1 MRKVRRSGGKAKVFK
16 RGWVALAVPV
26 VLAVAAPV
34 TPASAGQDPGIR
46 LGYYS
51 GADAD
56 DPVPVIG
63 VYGRLDIP
71 GPLNLEISADYRQ
84 ETLRDGDLEA
94 TVIPVRVSAVASF
107 LPVVSPYLL
116 AGVGIDYI
124 DIGFHNELSGQGD
137 DSGVVLELHAGV
149 GIEFSLGPLS
159 LIGDVRYCGAGALSS
174 EAVRRALGH
183 DYDPSGWYASVSAGI
198 SF

>member
-1 MRKVRRSGGKAKVFK
+1 MRKAKQSGGVAAGAT
-16 RGWVALAVPV
+16 RGGV
-26 VLAVAAPV
+26 VLAVLVFLALAAPLS
-34 TPASAGQDPGIR
+34 PASAGQDPGIR
-46 LGYYS
+46 IGYYS

-84 ETLRDGDLEA
+84 EALRGGDLEA
-94 TVIPVRVSAVASF
+94 TVIPVRVSVVASF

-116 AGVGIDYI
+116 AGVGADYVGID
-124 DIGFHNELSGQGD
+124 FRNEFAGTSG
-137 DSGVVLELHAGV
+137 DSSLVLEFHAGAGV
-149 GIEFSLGPLS
+149 EFSLGPLS
-159 LIGDVRYCGAGALSS
+159 LIGDLRYCGVGAVSS
-174 EAVRRALGH
+174 ESVRRALGH
-183 DYDPSGWYASVSAGI
+183 DYDPSGWYASISAGI

>member
-1 MRKVRRSGGKAKVFK
+1 VRKAKRSGSAAEAAI
-16 RGWVALAVPV
+16 RGGV
-26 VLAVAAPV
+26 VLAVLAVLALAAPLS
-34 TPASAGQDPGIR
+34 PANAGQDPGIR
-46 LGYYS
+46 IGYYA

-84 ETLRDGDLEA
+84 ETLRGGDLEA
-94 TVIPVRVSAVASF
+94 TVIPVRVSVVVNL

-116 AGVGIDYI
+116 AGVGADYVGID
-124 DIGFHNELSGQGD
+124 FRNEFAGTSG
-137 DSGVVLELHAGV
+137 DSSLVLEFHAGAGV
-149 GIEFSLGPLS
+149 EFSLGPLS
-159 LIGDVRYCGAGALSS
+159 LVGDLRYCGVGAVSS
-174 EAVRRALGH
+174 ESVRQALGH
-183 DYDPSGWYASVSAGI
+183 DYDPSGWYASLSAGI